1 MTEKNPVFLVFL
13 VFILHINACYKCIYN
28 SKATRTF
35 SVSLHIYH
43 VKTLRHTVKIAASF
57 SYIKISHGLNVHLN
71 AV

>member
-1 MTEKNPVFLVFL
+1 MLGTKLPS
-13 VFILHINACYKCIYN
+13 IYN
-28 SKATRTF
+28 SKATRIF

-71 AV
+71 AFLKRSMSVYFSPI

>member
-1 MTEKNPVFLVFL
+1 MLGTKLPS
-13 VFILHINACYKCIYN
+13 IHN

-43 VKTLRHTVKIAASF
+43 VKTPRHTVKIAASF